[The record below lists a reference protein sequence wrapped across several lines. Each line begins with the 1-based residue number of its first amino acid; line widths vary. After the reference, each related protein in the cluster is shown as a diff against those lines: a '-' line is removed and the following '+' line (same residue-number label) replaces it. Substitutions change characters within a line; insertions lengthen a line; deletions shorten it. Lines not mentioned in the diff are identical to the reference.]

1 MSKNIA
7 HRGASG
13 YYPENT
19 MLAFEKAIEMGCD
32 GIETDVHLTKDG
44 IAVICHDETIDR
56 TTDGNG
62 FIKDY
67 TYKELLRF
75 DAGIKFGDKFKGL
88 KIPSLD
94 EFIDLIK
101 NRDLIINFE
110 LKDDKIKY
118 KDIEK
123 IVLDK
128 IYKAKIEDNS
138 IISSFN
144 HYSVMKCRELDKNIK
159 TGFLYD
165 NQLYDPGSYGKRAGV
180 YALHPNYI
188 TLEDDIVENIK
199 NSNLKINTYTVN
211 EEKDMTR
218 LAKLGIDGII
228 TNYPDKLKTI
238 LDCLK

>member
-19 MLAFEKAIEMGCD
+19 MLAFEKAIEMGCH

-56 TTDGNG
+56 TTDGKG
-62 FIKDY
+62 YIKDY
-67 TYKELLRF
+67 TYEQLCRF
-75 DAGIKFGDKFKGL
+75 DAGIKFGDRFKGL
-88 KIPSLD
+88 KIPSID

-101 NRDLIINFE
+101 NRNLIINFE
-110 LKDDKIKY
+110 LKNDRIKY

-123 IVLDK
+123 VVIDK

-144 HYSVMKCRELDKNIK
+144 HYSVMKCKELDENIK

-165 NQLYDPGSYGKRAGV
+165 NQLYDPGSYGRKAGV

-199 NSNLKINTYTVN
+199 ENNLKINTYTVN
-211 EEKDMTR
+211 EEEDMIR
-218 LAKLGIDGII
+218 LAKLDIDGII
-228 TNYPDKLKTI
+228 TNYPDKLKVI
-238 LDCLK
+238 LDGLK

>member
-67 TYKELLRF
+67 TYEELLRF

>member
-144 HYSVMKCRELDKNIK
+144 HYSVMKCKELDKNIK

>member
-1 MSKNIA
+1 
-7 HRGASG
+7 
-13 YYPENT
+13 
-19 MLAFEKAIEMGCD
+19 
-32 GIETDVHLTKDG
+32 
-44 IAVICHDETIDR
+44 
-56 TTDGNG
+56 
-62 FIKDY
+62 
-67 TYKELLRF
+67 
-75 DAGIKFGDKFKGL
+75 
-88 KIPSLD
+88 
-94 EFIDLIK
+94 
-101 NRDLIINFE
+101 
-110 LKDDKIKY
+110 
-118 KDIEK
+118 
-123 IVLDK
+123 
-128 IYKAKIEDNS
+128 
-138 IISSFN
+138 
-144 HYSVMKCRELDKNIK
+144 MKCRELDKNIK